1 LQRSAI
7 DAAPALVGA
16 PHNKSSQVEI
26 VFKPRNRFKVEWL
39 GNSLDSDGKVRLLGH
54 WTLEHAAQIEQE
66 LRAYPAKELA
76 GLKGEDIEAIDAAGA
91 FLLLRFAE
99 RHSIQWNAIGLQD
112 TQRELVMAVAEHL
125 KVDEPAAKARVGVT
139 KRNLAALGRSMV
151 ALKQNSI
158 RLLGFLGLTLT
169 TLAKTAL
176 RPSTWRVT
184 STVHHMQQSGLDA
197 LPLVS
202 LLSFLV
208 GGVVA
213 FLGATVLR
221 DFGAEL
227 FVVDLTTYAFLRE
240 FGVLLTAILLAG
252 RTASA
257 FTAQIGTMKSREEI
271 DAIRTLGQDPIVLL
285 VLPRLLALLIML
297 PLLSVMATLAG
308 LLGGLAVAVYSL
320 GIPVDLYVSRVQE
333 TASLSHY
340 LTGLSKAPIFA
351 LVIALVGCLEGFKVS
366 GTAQSVGE
374 RTTSAVVQSIS
385 LVIIIDALAAV
396 FFMEMGW

>member
-1 LQRSAI
+1 MSTSDWLLEPDSSGQAMKLAGDWRIHHAAELQR
-7 DAAPALVGA
+7 ALHGYRGDC
-16 PHNKSSQVEI
+16 S
-26 VFKPRNRFKVEWL
+26 
-39 GNSLDSDGKVRLLGH
+39 GLDGTG
-54 WTLEHAAQIEQE
+54 
-66 LRAYPAKELA
+66 
-76 GLKGEDIEAIDAAGA
+76 IEALDAAGA
-91 FLLLRFAE
+91 FLLLEFAGRCGVDSE
-99 RHSIQWNAIGLQD
+99 AIRLQD
-112 TQRELVMAVAEHL
+112 KQRQLLLAVARGLE
-125 KVDEPAAKARVGVT
+125 VEEPPPERSSALWRRA
-139 KRNLAALGRSMV
+139 LAGLGHAVV
-151 ALKQNSI
+151 ALKVNGV
-158 RLLGFLGLTLT
+158 RLLGFLGLALA
-169 TLAKTAL
+169 TLAATAF
-176 RPSTWRVT
+176 RPSRWRIT
-184 STVHHMQQSGLDA
+184 ATVHHMEQSGLDA

-208 GGVVA
+208 GAVIA

-227 FVVDLTTYAFLRE
+227 FVVDLTTFAFLRE

-285 VLPRLLALLIML
+285 VLPRLIALLIML
-297 PLLSVMATLAG
+297 PLLSVVATLAG
-308 LLGGLAVAVYSL
+308 LIGGMVVAVFHL
-320 GIPVDLYVSRVQE
+320 GIPVDLFVRRVQD

-351 LVIALVGCLEGFKVS
+351 MVIALVGCLEGFKVA

-385 LVIIIDALAAV
+385 LVIIINALAAV

>member
-1 LQRSAI
+1 MKNSDWIQVPGEPNGRWRLCGDWRLPSVTLLRQVLEAGPDRPQGL
-7 DAAPALVGA
+7 DATA
-16 PHNKSSQVEI
+16 
-26 VFKPRNRFKVEWL
+26 
-39 GNSLDSDGKVRLLGH
+39 
-54 WTLEHAAQIEQE
+54 
-66 LRAYPAKELA
+66 
-76 GLKGEDIEAIDAAGA
+76 IEAMDAAGA
-91 FLLLRFAE
+91 FVLLR
-99 RHSIQWNAIGLQD
+99 W
-112 TQRELVMAVAEHL
+112 TQRCGLDADEIELRDEHRRLLETVRRGLEMEEPPEPPAESL
-125 KVDEPAAKARVGVT
+125 WRSALGG
-139 KRNLAALGRSMV
+139 LGRSV
-151 ALKQNSI
+151 LALQANSA
-158 RLLGFLGLTLT
+158 RLLGFLGLVLT
-169 TLAKTAL
+169 TLLTSMG
-176 RPSTWRVT
+176 RPRQWRVT
-184 STVHHMQQSGLDA
+184 ATVHHMQQSGLAA

-208 GGVVA
+208 GAVVA

-297 PLLSVMATLAG
+297 PLLSVVATLAG
-308 LLGGLAVAVYSL
+308 LLGGLAVAVWSL
-320 GIPVDLYVSRVQE
+320 GIPLELYISRVQE
-333 TASLSHY
+333 TAKLSHY
-340 LTGLSKAPIFA
+340 LTGLVKAPVFA
-351 LVIALVGCLEGFKVS
+351 MVIALVGCLEGFKVA

>member
-1 LQRSAI
+1 MRASDWLAG
-7 DAAPALVGA
+7 PASPGETL
-16 PHNKSSQVEI
+16 K
-26 VFKPRNRFKVEWL
+26 L
-39 GNSLDSDGKVRLLGH
+39 GGDWRIH
-54 WTLEHAAQIEQE
+54 HAAALQGV
-66 LRAYPAKELA
+66 LDDCSGDFS
-76 GLKGEDIEAIDAAGA
+76 GLDGTEIAALDAAGA
-91 FLLLRFAE
+91 FLLLGFARRCGIDSE
-99 RHSIQWNAIGLQD
+99 TIELRD
-112 TQRELVMAVAEHL
+112 EQRELLAAVARSLESG
-125 KVDEPAAKARVGVT
+125 DSSPAAEQPLWRRGLAR
-139 KRNLAALGRSMV
+139 LGRAVV
-151 ALKQNSI
+151 ALKLNTG
-158 RLLGFLGLTLT
+158 RLLGFLGLALA
-169 TLAKTAL
+169 TLAATVL
-176 RPSTWRVT
+176 RPGRWRVT

-208 GGVVA
+208 GAVVA

-271 DAIRTLGQDPIVLL
+271 DAIRTLGQDPVVLL
-285 VLPRLLALLIML
+285 VLPRLIALLIML
-297 PLLSVMATLAG
+297 PLLSVVATLAG
-308 LLGGLAVAVYSL
+308 LVGGLCVAVFNL
-320 GIPVDLYVSRVQE
+320 GIPMDLYISRVQE
-333 TASLSHY
+333 TATLSHY

-351 LVIALVGCLEGFKVS
+351 MVIALVGCLEGFKVA

>member
-1 LQRSAI
+1 MTSDTQWLVDETTTQACLQLRGDWRI
-7 DAAPALVGA
+7 
-16 PHNKSSQVEI
+16 Q
-26 VFKPRNRFKVEWL
+26 
-39 GNSLDSDGKVRLLGH
+39 
-54 WTLEHAAQIEQE
+54 HAAALQQRLSEHG
-66 LRAYPAKELA
+66 ADVS
-76 GLKGEDIEAIDAAGA
+76 GLDGTGIQAIDAAGA
-91 FLLLRFAE
+91 FLMLEFAE
-99 RHSIQWNAIGLQD
+99 RCGLEPSAIRLND
-112 TQRELVMAVAEHL
+112 SQRELVAAVAESMKAGESVSPRANSLL
-125 KVDEPAAKARVGVT
+125 KRS
-139 KRNLAALGRSMV
+139 LGGLGKMV
-151 ALKQNSI
+151 LALKTNAA
-158 RLLGFLGLTLT
+158 RLLGFMGLTLAR
-169 TLAKTAL
+169 LAITIL
-176 RPSTWRVT
+176 RPSRWRLT
-184 STVHHMQQSGLDA
+184 ATVHHMQQSGLDA

-208 GGVVA
+208 GAVVA

-308 LLGGLAVAVYSL
+308 LFGGLVVSVYSL
-320 GIPVDLYVSRVQE
+320 GIPMDLYIIRVQE

-340 LTGLSKAPIFA
+340 LTGLSKAPVFA
-351 LVIALVGCLEGFKVS
+351 LVIALVGCLEGFKVT

>member
-1 LQRSAI
+1 
-7 DAAPALVGA
+7 
-16 PHNKSSQVEI
+16 
-26 VFKPRNRFKVEWL
+26 VEWL
-39 GNSLDSDGKVRLLGH
+39 EKSPDPDRPLRLRGH
-54 WTLEHAAQIEQE
+54 WTLEHAAEVQQRLQAFRGQE
-66 LRAYPAKELA
+66 FA
-76 GLKGEDIEAIDAAGA
+76 GLDGDSIESIDAAGA
-91 FLLLRFAE
+91 FLLIRFADE
-99 RHSIQWNAIGLQD
+99 HSIRWDDIRLQGS
-112 TQRELVMAVAEHL
+112 QHELVQAVAESL
-125 KVDEPAAKARVGVT
+125 SADEPAAESQSALW
-139 KRNLAALGRSMV
+139 KRSLAALGRSMV
-151 ALKQNSI
+151 ALKQNST

-169 TLAKTAL
+169 TLAKTML
-176 RPSTWRVT
+176 RPSSWRVT

-333 TASLSHY
+333 TATLSHY